1 MNDMFRPAPGLS
13 NPHVQTIWGRLTRPS
28 DQAPVRRE
36 FLATPDGDEIV
47 LDHLNAMEP
56 KHPHYLL
63 LHGLE
68 GSSSSV
74 YAQGFLRLLGAR
86 GRSVTAMNFRSCARD
101 PANRMRWL
109 PNRGSR
115 LYHSGETGDL
125 DHVLSHLFER
135 TNHRPLRLL
144 GASVGGNVLLKWLG
158 EHPGDPRV
166 ERAATLSVPFDLE
179 ACARHLETGFGRTYT
194 RIFLATLK
202 AKVCQLAARSPEA
215 AARFNLDRALA
226 ARTFFEFDD
235 AASAPIHG
243 FEDAHDYY
251 RRSSSMG
258 FLDRITIP
266 TLCLNAAD
274 DPFIPASVLDRVRAN
289 LESSAAPIRLEFPE
303 QGGHVGFV
311 AGSLFRP
318 QFWAEERLVA
328 WIDAP

>member
-1 MNDMFRPAPGLS
+1 MNQPFRPAPGLA

-28 DQAPVRRE
+28 DRQPVRRE

-47 LDHLNAMEP
+47 LDHLDTGSGDA
-56 KHPHYLL
+56 PHYLL

-74 YAQGFLRLLGAR
+74 YAQGFLRLLAAR

-101 PANRMRWL
+101 PADRTRWL
-109 PNRGSR
+109 VNRGAR

-125 DHVLSHLFER
+125 DWVLSQLFER
-135 TNHRPLRLL
+135 AGHRPLRVL
-144 GASVGGNVLLKWLG
+144 GASIGGNVLLKWLG

-166 ERAATLSVPFDLE
+166 ERAATMSVPFDLA
-179 ACARHLETGFGRTYT
+179 ACARHLEVGIGRYYT

-202 AKVCQLAARSPEA
+202 AKVRQLAARSKEA
-215 AARFNLDRALA
+215 AARLDLDRALA

-235 AASAPIHG
+235 AATAPVHG
-243 FEDAHDYY
+243 FAGAHDYY
-251 RRSSSMG
+251 SRSSSIG
-258 FLDRITIP
+258 YLERIITP

-274 DPFIPASVLDRVRAN
+274 DPFIPRSALDEVRAR
-289 LESSAAPIRLEFPE
+289 LAGSGAPIRLEFPE

-318 QFWAEERLVA
+318 RFWGEERLVA